1 MKHIKKFNESLPN
14 KSSIDQLNKVRKISK
29 GIDIGDKISD
39 MNKQGANISYIHN
52 PIDTGIESY
61 EDFEKKNKK
70 FNSSWNIKGSKIYE
84 KIKNY
89 ESFIKESINNY
100 EYGCAMIYLNKDV
113 TKQLISEIDE
123 NDLYNDNSGNYG
135 LELKPHVTCLYGIH
149 DGGKYDYLSDSDKE
163 DIFHICRNISGDIK
177 LHNVSLFINDNFEVL
192 KFDVENDSLF
202 KINKKLSDSFK
213 NSNYYPDYHP
223 HVTISYLKPG
233 TGEKYVKLFK
243 ELKLNVKPESI
254 VYSSPDRK
262 DEKQNL

>member
-1 MKHIKKFNESLPN
+1 
-14 KSSIDQLNKVRKISK
+14 
-29 GIDIGDKISD
+29 
-39 MNKQGANISYIHN
+39 
-52 PIDTGIESY
+52 
-61 EDFEKKNKK
+61 
-70 FNSSWNIKGSKIYE
+70 
-84 KIKNY
+84 
-89 ESFIKESINNY
+89 
-100 EYGCAMIYLNKDV
+100 MIYLNKDV

-243 ELKLNVKPESI
+243 ELELNVKPESI